1 MHKYFL
7 VGKINLQRHFV
18 YRLNFV
24 LWRVRNLVLM
34 VSLFVFWKAIFKG
47 QDELLGYREAQIL
60 TYTLGIALI
69 RSIVLASKS
78 ADLAGNI
85 KSGAI
90 ASWFLKPVGIFKL
103 WFSMDMAD
111 KILNIFFTIF
121 ELLLVV
127 FIFKPELV
135 FQTNLFYLA
144 SFGVLLCLAAAL
156 FFLLSLFFSASG
168 FWLTDVWA
176 PNFLFMV
183 VLLQI
188 AGGGFFPLD
197 ILPSLFLKIIKF
209 TPFPYML
216 YYPMKV
222 YLGQISKPEV
232 ITSLLISCFWV
243 FGIYF
248 LVKIIWKKGLEN
260 YDAPGS

>member
-1 MHKYFL
+1 MRKYFL
-7 VGKINLQRHFV
+7 VGKINLQRHFI
-18 YRLNFV
+18 YRFNFV
-24 LWRVRNLVLM
+24 LWRVRNLILM
-34 VSLFVFWKAIFKG
+34 VSLIIFWKAIFRG
-47 QDELLGYREAQIL
+47 QEEMLGYGESQIL

-85 KSGAI
+85 KSGVI
-90 ASWFLKPVGIFKL
+90 SSWLLKPVGIFKL

-111 KILNIFFTIF
+111 KVLNILFTIF
-121 ELLLVV
+121 ELSLVV

-135 FQTNLFYLA
+135 FQTDLFYLI
-144 SFGVLLCLAAAL
+144 SFGVLLCLATAL
-156 FFLLSLFFSASG
+156 FFLLSLFFSAAG

-188 AGGGFFPLD
+188 VGGGFFPLD
-197 ILPSLFLKIIKF
+197 ILPPIFLKIIQF

-216 YYPMKV
+216 YFPMKV
-222 YLGQISKPEV
+222 YLGQISSAEV
-232 ITSLLISCFWV
+232 INALLISGFWV
-243 FGIYF
+243 FGMYG
-248 LVKIIWKKGLEN
+248 LVRVVWKKGLEN